1 MSSGYGIDTLFVI
14 ALGLRAR
21 HTTNYTLGAMRWPR
35 DTGNQPSQ
43 IEISRTTDHSLAR
56 FVYALYSSADA
67 NSLRW
72 HRCQQTMLRPAKGA
86 DPNIPT
92 VVTVSP
98 AAHQYSPRHLRPQS
112 RGQGKLW
119 VESHEFSQRASHRSY
134 SYTRQTCGSELCRP
148 SYCMLPGTGVR
159 TDIHERSI

>member
-21 HTTNYTLGAMRWPR
+21 HTTNYILGAMRWPR

-72 HRCQQTMLRPAKGA
+72 HRCQRTMLRPAKGA

-119 VESHEFSQRASHRSY
+119 VEIITSSASERA
-134 SYTRQTCGSELCRP
+134 
-148 SYCMLPGTGVR
+148 TGPTPTHGR
-159 TDIHERSI
+159 HAGASCAGHHIACYLERSAY